1 MRGGAGGTRK
11 YVGEKLSCGSYG
23 YKNIWV
29 LGLMSISSIGV
40 LEICILEHIGTRIY
54 RYQNVLI
61 LGQLGTGKY
70 GYNTIGDI

>member
-29 LGLMSISSIGV
+29 LGLMSIRSIGV
-40 LEICILEHIGTRIY
+40 LELFILEHIGNRIY
-54 RYQNVLI
+54 TPNCFFSFLKIIPLRVALEKH
-61 LGQLGTGKY
+61 T
-70 GYNTIGDI
+70 

>member
-61 LGQLGTGKY
+61 LGQLGTGNM
-70 GYNTIGDI
+70 GIIQ